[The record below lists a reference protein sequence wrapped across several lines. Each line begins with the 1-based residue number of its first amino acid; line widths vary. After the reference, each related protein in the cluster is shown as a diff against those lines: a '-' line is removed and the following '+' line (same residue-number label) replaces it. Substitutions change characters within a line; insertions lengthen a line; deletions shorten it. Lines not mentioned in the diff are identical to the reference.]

1 MPLNHYAEEYE
12 HMLKTQGTWRPSNH
26 SGEPV
31 TETEDPHKPQP
42 NLAPSLCTA
51 VVSPLR
57 KNVAQKLLR
66 FQVRSLSSP
75 RLGVDGLQSA

>member
-1 MPLNHYAEEYE
+1 MPLNPLAEEYE
-12 HMLKTQGTWRPSNH
+12 HTLKTQGTWRPSNL

-31 TETEDPHKPQP
+31 TEIEDPRKSQP

-57 KNVAQKLLR
+57 KNVAQKLS
-66 FQVRSLSSP
+66 RS
-75 RLGVDGLQSA
+75 